1 MRQRP
6 KFPAYTPRAAG
17 APNALEGIRVADF
30 TRMLAGPYCTQQLVD
45 LGAEVIKIEAPGTGD
60 DARNYTA
67 TALDGESALYLSTN
81 RNKKSIVLD
90 LKNESGAAIARDII
104 AQSDVLVENF
114 STGIMKRFG
123 LDYETVREI
132 NPKIIYCAISGYGLD
147 DDAETPRRGYDAMF
161 QASSGFMSLTGPA
174 ESPYRTTVPIADIA
188 SGMFAASAVLGAL
201 IARGRTGE
209 GQFIE
214 VALFDAAANLLTL
227 YGMSYLISGEDTPR
241 YGNRSAQTAPS
252 DVYQAS
258 DGPIFITCGNQRL
271 FRRLCV
277 EALDREDLFDDPRYA
292 SNFDRVRNIEPL
304 TATLNEAFSKQ
315 TRQHWVDL
323 LTRLGIP
330 VTAIATVSEALTSG
344 DAVRR
349 NLIASIPHPRS
360 GDVPTIRSAMRLSG
374 TPVVDP
380 VAPPVLNAQA
390 EEVLLGMLG
399 YDESRVEQLRAAGA
413 FGQL

>member
-1 MRQRP
+1 MTRQRP
-6 KFPAYTPRAAG
+6 EFPNYQPRPAD
-17 APNALEGIRVADF
+17 APTALDGIRVVDF

-67 TALDGESALYLSTN
+67 TELDGESALYLSTN

-90 LKNESGAAIARDII
+90 LKCESGAVIARDII
-104 AQSDVLVENF
+104 AKSDVLVENF
-114 STGIMKRFG
+114 STGIMQRFG
-123 LDYETVREI
+123 LDYEAVRAI

-174 ESPYRTTVPIADIA
+174 DNPYRTTVPIADIA

-201 IARGRTGE
+201 IARDRTGE

-277 EALDREDLFDDPRYA
+277 EALTRTDVLAFLSPDLSPD
-292 SNFDRVRNIEPL
+292 L
-304 TATLNEAFSKQ
+304 TGA
-315 TRQHWVDL
+315 
-323 LTRLGIP
+323 
-330 VTAIATVSEALTSG
+330 AL
-344 DAVRR
+344 
-349 NLIASIPHPRS
+349 
-360 GDVPTIRSAMRLSG
+360 
-374 TPVVDP
+374 
-380 VAPPVLNAQA
+380 
-390 EEVLLGMLG
+390 
-399 YDESRVEQLRAAGA
+399 
-413 FGQL
+413 